1 MALDADAANALF
13 SALES
18 HAMSLGVF
26 QRVNTHDS
34 DSPPSTGLSCSITL
48 GPMTASPNYSGLTA
62 VTITINFI
70 VIVYNPMQQK
80 PLDGI
85 DPAIIA
91 AVSALLAA
99 YAGDFTL
106 GGLVRDVDV
115 LALRSDPAYL
125 DQDGT
130 SYRVEQITLPIVYND
145 AFAIQESS

>member
-1 MALDADAANALF
+1 MAFDEAAANALF

-26 QRVNTHDS
+26 RRVNTHEPEN
-34 DSPPSTGLSCSITL
+34 PPGTGLSCSITL

-62 VTITINFI
+62 VTITMNFL
-70 VIVYNPMQQK
+70 VMVYNPMQQK

-91 AVSALLAA
+91 AVSSLLGA
-99 YAGDFTL
+99 YASDFTL

-115 LALRSDPAYL
+115 LALRSDPTYL
-125 DQDGT
+125 NQDGT
-130 SYRVEQITLPIVYND
+130 EFRVEQITLPLVFND
-145 AFAIQESS
+145 AWAVSP